1 MKITAKQYAQSLY
14 DSLLGKSDS
23 EVKEVLRNFVG
34 ILGKDRV
41 LNREKEITAAFIEIW
56 NSENGE
62 MAASITSAHDLVA
75 DSRELVINYLKN
87 RTGAKNIVLTENV
100 DKNLLGGFVLKYES
114 KVLDG
119 SLKTNLAD
127 LKASMEK

>member
-1 MKITAKQYAQSLY
+1 MKISPKQYARGLY

-23 EVKEVLRNFVG
+23 EVKEVLHTFVS
-34 ILGKDRV
+34 ILGRDRV
-41 LNREKEITAAFIEIW
+41 LSREKEITAAFVEIW

-62 MAASITSAHDLVA
+62 MAASITSAHELA
-75 DSRELVINYLKN
+75 GDSREAVVSYLKN
-87 RTGAKNIVLTENV
+87 RTGAKSVILTENV